1 MFNAA
6 NQSYVNPLSAVL
18 VQPQRGHVGVFA

>member
-6 NQSYVNPLSAVL
+6 NQSYVNSVNAAL
-18 VQPQRGHVGVFA
+18 VQPQRGHVGVLA

>member
-6 NQSYVNPLSAVL
+6 NQSYVNPVSAAL
-18 VQPQRGHVGVFA
+18 VQPQRGHAGVFA

>member
-6 NQSYVNPLSAVL
+6 NQSYVNPVSAAL
-18 VQPQRGHVGVFA
+18 VQPQRGRAGVFA